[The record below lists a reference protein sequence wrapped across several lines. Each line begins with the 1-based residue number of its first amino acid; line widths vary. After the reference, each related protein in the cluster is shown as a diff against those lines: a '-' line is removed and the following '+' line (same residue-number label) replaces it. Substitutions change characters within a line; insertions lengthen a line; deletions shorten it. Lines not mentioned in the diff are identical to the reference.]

1 MKRYLFISVFFSLIL
16 SYSMAQ
22 NVSVSLSDGSE
33 TNSSKVTKAE
43 KNLTAL
49 LTQIDKA
56 YQTNAKQVSFVG
68 VQISEYAKSILN
80 DALWSNVHFQ
90 LSKKEI
96 KDYLWVFQKKMEV
109 RHIPFALEKGKSNRD
124 YQEAIIEF
132 DLNGSILSFTFQDEQ
147 TLFED
152 LLSGSNI
159 AEAKRQFIIWKW
171 VERFRT
177 AYNLKDTVFI
187 KDMFA
192 DGAVIITGSVYY
204 VQKRSDILNHSN
216 IQDSYVVKYNKQ
228 TKDQYLRS
236 LRRMMK
242 RPDYELNVTFS
253 AIENPNVT
261 NDKIHYS
268 KFITCREGKDSYY
281 YGVRVRQEWNASHR
295 GGSYSDTGFLFLLWE
310 FPKDE
315 KKSPMIHVRTWQP
328 EVVKFDS
335 IFSLTDFSDY
345 LK

>member
-1 MKRYLFISVFFSLIL
+1 MRHYLLFSVFFSLIL
-16 SYSMAQ
+16 SHSMAQ
-22 NVSVSLSDGSE
+22 SVNVSLSDGSE
-33 TNSSKVTKAE
+33 TKSSKVTKAE

-49 LTQIDKA
+49 LTQINNA
-56 YQTNAKQVSFVG
+56 YQNNAEQISLVG

-90 LSKKEI
+90 LSQKDI
-96 KDYLWVFQKKMEV
+96 KDHLWVFQSKMEV

-132 DLNGSILSFTFQDEQ
+132 DTNGTILSFSFQDEQ

-152 LLSGSNI
+152 LLSGSKI
-159 AEAKRQFIIWKW
+159 AEAKRQLIIWKW

-187 KDMFA
+187 KDMFS
-192 DGAVIITGSVYY
+192 DGAVIITGSVYSMGN
-204 VQKRSDILNHSN
+204 KSDMMNNSKIK
-216 IQDSYVVKYNKQ
+216 VKYNKQ
-228 TKDQYLRS
+228 TKDQYIRS
-236 LRRMMK
+236 LKRMMK

-281 YGVRVRQEWNASHR
+281 YGVRVRQKWNASSR
-295 GGSYSDTGFLFLLWE
+295 SGSYSDTGFLFLLWE

-315 KKSPMIHVRTWQP
+315 NKNPMIHVRTWQP
-328 EVVKFDS
+328 EIVEFDS
-335 IFSLTDFSDY
+335 IFSLTDFSLY